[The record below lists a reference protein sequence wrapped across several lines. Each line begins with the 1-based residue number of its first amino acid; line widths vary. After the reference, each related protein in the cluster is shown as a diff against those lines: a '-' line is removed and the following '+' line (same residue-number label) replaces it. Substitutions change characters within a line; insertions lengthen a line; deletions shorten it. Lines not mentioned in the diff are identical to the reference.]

1 MKLSKKTFKVV
12 LIIALVAIILF
23 WLTQL
28 NWNNLLSREN
38 SGALFGILAPLL
50 IIISFQIK
58 NKESKK

>member
-1 MKLSKKTFKVV
+1 MKLSKKTFKVI

-50 IIISFQIK
+50 IIISFQFQ

>member
-1 MKLSKKTFKVV
+1 MKLSKKTFKVI

-28 NWNNLLSREN
+28 NWNNLLSKEN

-50 IIISFQIK
+50 IIISFQLQ
-58 NKESKK
+58 NKDSKK